1 MTYVIPNQFRTRQDT
16 VRLAL
21 LDENFSSVVA
31 QINTITGA
39 LGIAEGGAASSF
51 ATLIASVS
59 SITAQISSLSTQINT
74 VSSTLAV
81 FNPITAGTVMM
92 FSASTAPSG
101 WVKANG
107 AALSRTTYASLFT
120 SIGTTFGVGD
130 GSSTFNVPDLRG
142 EFLRSWDDGRGVDSG
157 RGFASAQAHALQNIT
172 GAFGRIRV
180 RLNQDFTASGAIQG
194 TVGISSGDSNAGGA
208 ATIDF
213 TFDASRVVNTA
224 AETRPRNISL
234 LACIKF

>member
-39 LGIAEGGAASSF
+39 LGLSGGASTAF
-51 ATLIASVS
+51 ATLISSVS
-59 SITAQISSLSTQINT
+59 SITAQISSLSTQIAT
-74 VSSTLAV
+74 VSSSLAS
-81 FNPITAGTVMM
+81 FNPVTAGTVT
-92 FSASTAPSG
+92 FFTTNTAPTG

-107 AALSRTTYASLFT
+107 AALSRTTYAALFT
-120 SIGTTFGVGD
+120 SIGTTFGSGD
-130 GSSTFNVPDLRG
+130 GSTTFNVPDLRG
-142 EFLRSWDDGRGVDSG
+142 EFIRSWDDGRGADSG
-157 RGFASAQAHALQNIT
+157 RSFGSAQGHALQNIT

-208 ATIDF
+208 STIDF